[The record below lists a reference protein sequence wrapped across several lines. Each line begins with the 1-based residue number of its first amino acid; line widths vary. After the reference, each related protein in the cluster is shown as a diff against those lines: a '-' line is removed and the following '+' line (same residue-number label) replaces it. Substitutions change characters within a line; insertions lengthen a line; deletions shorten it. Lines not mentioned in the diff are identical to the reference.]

1 MTEAQI
7 FEHTLRLKE
16 RMERF
21 GLENR
26 LPDIPPR
33 LRDRFAVTAPIAFEN
48 SRQCLPE
55 TLQQQSEPCRT
66 TLAVAPVTFEELIYI
81 L

>member
-33 LRDRFAVTAPIAFEN
+33 LRDRFAVTA
-48 SRQCLPE
+48 
-55 TLQQQSEPCRT
+55 
-66 TLAVAPVTFEELIYI
+66 
-81 L
+81 